1 RRKCL
6 QRPKSKARRPT
17 STSDHNRYQLTT
29 TMKQSKLDYIRSI
42 DTHSPISSEFR
53 IHTFSGALLSLLTL
67 LLTLYLISSEYT
79 YNLSTTFLD
88 HVHVMPQSP
97 DGLEVEFDITFP
109 HIPCALLATDAND
122 PTGQSQSFHID
133 KKHRVWKHRLD
144 MDGKRIGRKS
154 RFELGGTLIRED
166 QLNALQK
173 AKEMDDN
180 EDREVLADEARRLQ
194 QQRDNNNNEEEG
206 ENDNIEEADDEQD
219 CGSCYGAGDDDECC
233 NTCDD
238 VKRAYRR
245 KQWHIPDITKV
256 VQCQHLVRAADEEGE
271 GCNVH
276 GYVALST
283 GGGNLHFAPD
293 RKWEKE
299 GDKKGNK
306 MDLFGGFLDL
316 SSVIEMFNDAFEQ
329 FNVSHTV
336 NTLSFGPYMSPPVR
350 DSLNLTSQLD
360 GVVRTVTDGYGMFQY
375 YLQVVPT
382 VFRFLNGTT
391 IDTFQYSVTEHTRHV
406 DPGSNRGLPG
416 VFFFYEVS
424 ALHVEFEEYRRGWT
438 HFFTGVCAAVGG
450 AFTVM
455 GMLDRRLFEWKNG
468 SGGALLER

>member
-1 RRKCL
+1 M
-6 QRPKSKARRPT
+6 T
-17 STSDHNRYQLTT
+17 
-29 TMKQSKLDYIRSI
+29 QSYTDYIRSI
-42 DTHSPISSEFR
+42 DAHSPVSSEFR
-53 IHTFSGALLSLLTL
+53 IRTLSGAIISLFTL
-67 LLTLYLISSEYT
+67 LLTFYLISTEYA
-79 YNLSTTFLD
+79 YNLAPTFLD
-88 HVHVMPQSP
+88 HVRVMPQSP
-97 DGLEVEFDITFP
+97 DGLEVEFDITFH

-133 KKHRVWKHRLD
+133 KRHRVWKHRLD
-144 MDGKRIGRKS
+144 KDGERIGRKS
-154 RFELGGTLIRED
+154 RFELGGTLTRED
-166 QLNALQK
+166 QLDSLQK
-173 AKEMDDN
+173 AKEMDKIGEMGD
-180 EDREVLADEARRLQ
+180 EITADGRMLQ
-194 QQRDNNNNEEEG
+194 SDADKKG
-206 ENDNIEEADDEQD
+206 DENSEEADDEED
-219 CGSCYGAGDDDECC
+219 CGSCYGAGEAGECC

-256 VQCQHLVRAADEEGE
+256 DQCAHVVRASDEEGE

-293 RKWEKE
+293 RQWEKE
-299 GDKKGNK
+299 GDATGGINQ
-306 MDLFGGFLDL
+306 MFGMLDL
-316 SSVIEMFNDAFEQ
+316 NSVIEMFNDAFEQ
-329 FNVSHTV
+329 FNVSHKV
-336 NTLSFGPYMSPPVR
+336 NQLSFGPYMSPR
-350 DSLNLTSQLD
+350 ARNSLNLTSQLE
-360 GVVRTVTDGYGMFQY
+360 GVERSVADGYAMFQY

-391 IDTFQYSVTEHTRHV
+391 FETFQYSVTEHTRHV

-455 GMLDRRLFEWKNG
+455 GMLDRGLFEWK
-468 SGGALLER
+468 SGGGGEELVR